1 MVLVGEF
8 FFVRNQIVD
17 SGVAI
22 LADHESTLAHLLFAE
37 AVHVPFFRVN
47 RSGDEMMLRQPLST
61 TTQLAARDRRTC
73 LAIVPPQSFAHD
85 APPVGWSRGSQCLGR
100 RIVSRSEA
108 FSIPLTVCGAPVGR

>member
-17 SGVAI
+17 SSMAI
-22 LADHESTLAHLLFAE
+22 LADHESTLAHLLFAVT
-37 AVHVPFFRVN
+37 VHVPCLRVS
-47 RSGDEMMLRQPLST
+47 RSGDAMMLRPPRPT
-61 TTQLAARDRRTC
+61 TTQLAARDRLAC

-85 APPVGWSRGSQCLGR
+85 APQVGCSRGSQCLGR

-108 FSIPLTVCGAPVGR
+108 FSIPLTVCGAP